1 MLSRASSRFSKLVRF
16 RFVKHTGETIKEV
29 DASVG
34 ASLLDTAHKFGIDI
48 EGACGGQCACATCH
62 VILPSSLYNK
72 YPPVNDDE
80 NDMLDLAADVES
92 TSRLG
97 CQVRVTPDFE
107 GVDIKLPKSVVS
119 QLL

>member
-1 MLSRASSRFSKLVRF
+1 MLSRASSRLSKLVKF
-16 RFVKHTGETIKEV
+16 RFVKHTGDLIREV
-29 DASVG
+29 EATVG
-34 ASLLDTAHKFGIDI
+34 TSLLDCAHKFGIDM

-62 VILPSSLYNK
+62 VILPSNLYK
-72 YPPVNDDE
+72 KFPPANDDE
-80 NDMLDLAADVES
+80 NDMLDLAADVED

-107 GVDIKLPKSVVS
+107 NADIKLPKSVVS

>member
-1 MLSRASSRFSKLVRF
+1 MCFELPVHPCTYK
-16 RFVKHTGETIKEV
+16 
-29 DASVG
+29 
-34 ASLLDTAHKFGIDI
+34 SLLDVSHKFDIDI

-62 VILPSSLYNK
+62 MIIPAQLYEK

-80 NDMLDLAADVES
+80 NDMLDLAADVEP

-97 CQVRVTPDFE
+97 CQVKVTEDFE
-107 GVDIKLPKSVVS
+107 NISIRLPKSVIS